1 MLEIV
6 DCNGS
11 NLTCDLRC
19 EENCNGLSKEDADK
33 INALL
38 GKGGLC
44 ILPSDSSYVLTGLL
58 NIPGISEDIDTLL
71 ERKGMKMS
79 LAFGSLG
86 QARKKMSLSQMAC
99 AFIKTLAPSGLTFV
113 ASPRDAMLRH
123 FSINRLHADGT
134 IGVRLTRSPVETQ
147 IARRFELPSTP
158 IRNAEKGVISADEA
172 LQIVTDCMQDK
183 KIRREI
189 ALVDGVVPY
198 PGQWSTVVKEEKR
211 DGLWYLR
218 VIREGAIPID
228 RIKQVAGLCFYASVE
243 C

>member
-6 DCNGS
+6 D
-11 NLTCDLRC
+11 
-19 EENCNGLSKEDADK
+19 CNGLSKEDADK
-33 INALL
+33 INALP

-147 IARRFELPSTP
+147 LARRFELPSTP
-158 IRNAEKGVISADEA
+158 IRNADKEVFSAEEA
-172 LQIVTDCMQDK
+172 LKTVINRMQDK
-183 KIRREI
+183 NIHRRI
-189 ALVDGVVPY
+189 ALIDGEVPY
-198 PGQWSTVVKEEKR
+198 PGQLSTVVKEEQR
-211 DGLWYLR
+211 EGMWYLR
-218 VIREGAIPID
+218 VIRENAIPID
-228 RIKQVAGLCFYASVE
+228 RIKKVADKCGYASIEV